1 MNAILLIARR
11 ELAGYFRTWLGYI
24 IIAAVLLVQGIL
36 FNALALGA
44 GMDHRSSDVLSQ
56 FFYTMSGCTMI
67 SAVFISMRLL
77 AAEREGGTVNLL
89 YSSPVRDFEIVL
101 GKYLASLGFLVVLL
115 AASSFMPVMVLVA
128 GKISWGHVFAGYF
141 GVLLL
146 GAAALAI
153 GTFGSALTKSQIL
166 AIIVSALMV
175 VALIVVWFVGRVTD
189 RPLSNVF
196 ENLALWSLHF
206 PPFQS
211 GIIHVRDVVY
221 YIAVS
226 YVALFASVR
235 VLEARRWR

>member
-1 MNAILLIARR
+1 MNAVILIAKR

-24 IIAAVLLVQGIL
+24 IIAAVMLVQGLL
-36 FNALALGA
+36 FNALALGS
-44 GMDHRSSDVLSQ
+44 GMDRKSSEVISQ

-101 GKYLASLGFLVVLL
+101 GKYLSALAFLGILLL
-115 AASSFMPVMVLVA
+115 ATSFMPTMVLVA

-141 GVLLL
+141 GCFLL

-153 GTFGSALTKSQIL
+153 GTFGSALTRSQIL
-166 AIIVSALMV
+166 AVIVSALLV
-175 VALIVVWFVGRVTD
+175 VALLVVWWVGRVSD
-189 RPLSNVF
+189 RPLSSVF

-206 PPFQS
+206 APFMS
-211 GIIHVRDVVY
+211 GIIHVRDVIY
-221 YIAVS
+221 YVAIS

>member
-24 IIAAVLLVQGIL
+24 IIAAVLLLQGIL
-36 FNALALGA
+36 FNAFALGS
-44 GMDHRSSDVLSQ
+44 GMDRRSSDVVAQ
-56 FFYTMSGCTMI
+56 FFYTMSGVTMI
-67 SAVFISMRLL
+67 ASVFISMRLL

-89 YSSPVRDFEIVL
+89 YSSPVRDFEIVI
-101 GKYLASLGFLVVLL
+101 GKYLSALSFLAILL
-115 AASSFMPVMVLVA
+115 AATAFMPTMVLVA

-141 GVLLL
+141 GLLLL

-166 AIIVSALMV
+166 AVIVSALLV
-175 VALIVVWFVGRVTD
+175 VALLVVWWVGRVTD
-189 RPLSNVF
+189 RPLSSVF
-196 ENLALWSLHF
+196 ENMALWSLHW

-211 GIIHVRDVVY
+211 GVIHLRDVVY
-221 YIAVS
+221 YLAVT
-226 YVALFASVR
+226 YVALFGATR